1 MIVELKNS
9 LGEHLLTYEAVR
21 AANQK
26 LLAAPY
32 LQSGA
37 PTVEEVLPQD
47 GDFFSTADGRV
58 LRMHMES
65 NLPLKSNDAFSFNP
79 WKMVGTNCLGAPNH
93 PVLGYP
99 RNKPEDNPGREAIIL
114 SDYSYPPILPSS
126 LYKKCLRIIRLEH
139 GNIFELTN
147 ILLDK
152 LRGQQL
158 SGGSI
163 VMIFSAAHLAR
174 VGLKSY
180 IKDIVTAKRRIAAN
194 ISTDCYFTA
203 APPLLLCGTSNS
215 ELIKNVFALTGWV
228 SNTLPDEIR
237 LEHAS
242 DTVLDVIIE
251 NSHGGGQT
259 FSTSRTRLPITLG
272 GFEPSKLWT
281 VGSNVKIRTR
291 PPHRLRCRRRGW
303 SSPSLRICKS
313 ASRWIWT
320 RHHA

>member
-1 MIVELKNS
+1 MEETGSPSEHDSEDQAVDMECETAADTANSNEADGLASEAGRIPSTDQSDTVPPVLQGGGDWNNNLAGLSDLLNKEEEIHVDSQKDSGQPKEGPLVPTSYQSTTPEQTYQGPGLSTSVGDRAKAYIKKKKENLIVELKNS

-65 NLPLKSNDAFSFNP
+65 NLPLKSNAAFSFNP
-79 WKMVGTNCLGAPNH
+79 WKMVCTNCLGAPNH

-126 LYKKCLRIIRLEH
+126 LYKKCLRIIRPEH

-180 IKDIVTAKRRIAAN
+180 IKDIVTAKR
-194 ISTDCYFTA
+194 
-203 APPLLLCGTSNS
+203 
-215 ELIKNVFALTGWV
+215 E
-228 SNTLPDEIR
+228 
-237 LEHAS
+237 
-242 DTVLDVIIE
+242 
-251 NSHGGGQT
+251 
-259 FSTSRTRLPITLG
+259 
-272 GFEPSKLWT
+272 
-281 VGSNVKIRTR
+281 
-291 PPHRLRCRRRGW
+291 
-303 SSPSLRICKS
+303 
-313 ASRWIWT
+313 
-320 RHHA
+320 